1 MKTLIVN
8 IFWDIIFVYKN
19 IIHFLISKIL
29 IALSILVYIFLFLF
43 PIFLIFWII
52 FYFLG
57 FFDWNFNP
65 YVFLGN
71 YYYMWFWISFVLLL
85 FLVYWIS
92 YSWGQILLT
101 RLAFGYVNRE
111 KLPFSKNYYFNKEL
125 FFVFFKIFFLLLLI
139 TSIPFLIW
147 ILGFF
152 IIILIFWGLSN
163 SLEVV
168 NTWISNPLSVWLLI
182 LTVISLIIF
191 IYLVYKTIFTYVILI
206 DKYSRWKNLK
216 NWFYYIKKSFKFTK
230 GIKRFFKLLLI
241 TFLVWII
248 TFPVYFFEDYF
259 SNKANEVK
267 NYLYYSLIYSSWKD
281 LWDFSVD
288 YEKLKLNYSNY
299 SIEELNFMI
308 KKYNYLTI
316 LFYILE
322 FVFIWGIYNLVLIS
336 FYKTEKNNSK

>member
-1 MKTLIVN
+1 
-8 IFWDIIFVYKN
+8 
-19 IIHFLISKIL
+19 
-29 IALSILVYIFLFLF
+29 
-43 PIFLIFWII
+43 
-52 FYFLG
+52 
-57 FFDWNFNP
+57 
-65 YVFLGN
+65 
-71 YYYMWFWISFVLLL
+71 
-85 FLVYWIS
+85 
-92 YSWGQILLT
+92 
-101 RLAFGYVNRE
+101 
-111 KLPFSKNYYFNKEL
+111 
-125 FFVFFKIFFLLLLI
+125 
-139 TSIPFLIW
+139 
-147 ILGFF
+147 
-152 IIILIFWGLSN
+152 
-163 SLEVV
+163 
-168 NTWISNPLSVWLLI
+168 
-182 LTVISLIIF
+182 
-191 IYLVYKTIFTYVILI
+191 LI

-322 FVFIWGIYNLVLIS
+322 FVFIWGIYNLVLVS